1 MEGLGSEVPND
12 EVSMQKASSLLLLS
26 LLLEV
31 TPGQWPASSELQ
43 VCDFSQPVPA
53 IAQHSALKLF
63 LNFVSNSLA
72 ISVPLMANAT
82 VGGQDF
88 PPVQRYLETL

>member
-1 MEGLGSEVPND
+1 M
-12 EVSMQKASSLLLLS
+12 
-26 LLLEV
+26 
-31 TPGQWPASSELQ
+31 
-43 VCDFSQPVPA
+43 PA

-82 VGGQDF
+82 VGGRDF
-88 PPVQRYLETL
+88 PSVQRYLEKLQNIFLRNAYDCF